1 MCVLGS
7 SNALGNEAR
16 AKRATSATVWQP
28 WEVELTSS
36 LNYTQPK
43 PWWGTELNASFTH
56 MSSGTTLMTPGMAT
70 TVTPVLGNARKRA
83 PFTSSIPCSALVHG
97 SVYIGVNDALTCIKD
112 HHTRP
117 PFRARTHARTET
129 HTSEQHILSPA
140 PCVHTVP
147 RLTSIKH
154 HILRVTVHTV
164 GGIRVRAGFWDGGPI
179 WRVRFSPPRAGA
191 WTWTTTCSD
200 ASNGGLHGA
209 SGSLDAVAYVSST
222 LVI

>member
-1 MCVLGS
+1 MAPLHRTITLHQVVAMCALGS

-56 MSSGTTLMTPGMAT
+56 KSSGTTLMTPGMAT
-70 TVTPVLGNARKRA
+70 TVTPILGNARERA

-97 SVYIGVNDALTCIKD
+97 SVYVGLNDALTCIKD

-117 PFRARTHARTET
+117 RFRARAHARM
-129 HTSEQHILSPA
+129 HTQ
-140 PCVHTVP
+140 
-147 RLTSIKH
+147 RLTLANSTSYH
-154 HILRVTVHTV
+154 
-164 GGIRVRAGFWDGGPI
+164 
-179 WRVRFSPPRAGA
+179 
-191 WTWTTTCSD
+191 
-200 ASNGGLHGA
+200 LHLA
-209 SGSLDAVAYVSST
+209 CTPATHVN
-222 LVI
+222 